1 MKASYQAG
9 RVTQSMRDLIQREKR
24 RQGITFEEWIR
35 SLINRERSYAR
46 MNRQLFHEL
55 QKLRMAAQPTPV
67 SGGGLRPS
75 EDDRYDD
82 LLLHHR
88 RQS

>member
-1 MKASYQAG
+1 MKATYQAG
-9 RVTQSMRDLIQREKR
+9 RVTQPLRDLIQKEKR

-35 SLINRERSYAR
+35 SLINRERAYAK

-55 QKLRMAAQPTPV
+55 QKFRITEPT
-67 SGGGLRPS
+67 SQGIRPS

-82 LLLHHR
+82 LLHR
-88 RQS
+88 TR